1 MERYADRPM
10 DFADATLV
18 HLAHRERITTV
29 FTVDFADFQTY
40 RIAGRQRFRIIPDP
54 NRHP

>member
-1 MERYADRPM
+1 M

-18 HLAHRERITTV
+18 HLAHREHISAV

-40 RIAGRQRFRIIPDP
+40 RIVGRQRFRIVPDATL
-54 NRHP
+54 RG